1 MAKAK
6 TPAQTVVGNLMIN
19 KVWISDDKAKNPGAI
34 TWMKMELTPD
44 GEVLN
49 QEFLLHLRVE
59 DADYA
64 NTLTWLK
71 AIGRL

>member
-1 MAKAK
+1 MARKNS
-6 TPAQTVVGNLMIN
+6 TPAVVGNLMIN

-49 QEFLLHLRVE
+49 QEFILHLRVE
-59 DADYA
+59 DADYST
-64 NTLTWLK
+64 TLNWLK